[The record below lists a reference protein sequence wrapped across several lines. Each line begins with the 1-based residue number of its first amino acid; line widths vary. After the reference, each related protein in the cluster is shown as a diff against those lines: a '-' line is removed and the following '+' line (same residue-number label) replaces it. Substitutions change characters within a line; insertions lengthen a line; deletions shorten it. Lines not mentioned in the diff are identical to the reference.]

1 MPSVSVLPVCMAET
15 LDIEVLLAWPDR
27 VDRCRLS
34 LPAGSTVAEAAEA
47 SGLLARVPGAGLAV
61 FGKEV
66 SPGQQLEAGDRV
78 EILRPLLEDPK
89 TRRRRR
95 AGR

>member
-1 MPSVSVLPVCMAET
+1 MADT
-15 LDIEVLLAWPDR
+15 LDIEVLLVWPER

-34 LPAGSTVAEAAEA
+34 LPEGSTVGEAAMA
-47 SGLLARVPGAGLAV
+47 SGLLEQVPGAGLAV
-61 FGKEV
+61 FGREV
-66 SPGQQLEAGDRV
+66 SPGQLLEAGDRV

-89 TRRRRR
+89 SRRRRR